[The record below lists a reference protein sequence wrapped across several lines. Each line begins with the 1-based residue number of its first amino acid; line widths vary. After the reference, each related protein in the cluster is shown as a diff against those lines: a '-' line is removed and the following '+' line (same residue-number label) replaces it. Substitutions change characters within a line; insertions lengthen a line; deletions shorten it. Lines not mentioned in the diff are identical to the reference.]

1 MLCGTAYSQE
11 KPISSQDWR
20 VDRDSPPRMDAMEP
34 EIKHDRH
41 GHSLPPWLDY
51 NLDNGFAFLGAD
63 LKSKPKDTRV
73 LLEDWSDRHYGAS
86 YPRME
91 LYTLFP
97 AFGRLYCFDKTVD
110 KNGKVYISASRLD
123 DREMPPGVKVGQK
136 TYIFPMRIVS
146 FSKETGVSDYT
157 DVSSGRL
164 TENMIVVG
172 PIKQDGAGKDTQLTA
187 KVITSADLHALC
199 KYDNEI
205 DWQVVRVGDIVTF
218 GKWDRHRVT
227 NIVPPNN
234 QGYKVR
240 GHVCKM
246 LGWIELDRKPQRDD
260 TQED

>member
-1 MLCGTAYSQE
+1 MKAAVAFSKTLTPDLLFLLQSQSSERRHMAIIRLTFVMRFLFWSTMLCGTAYSQE

-110 KNGKVYISASRLD
+110 KNGKFISPHLDWMTERCRL
-123 DREMPPGVKVGQK
+123 
-136 TYIFPMRIVS
+136 
-146 FSKETGVSDYT
+146 
-157 DVSSGRL
+157 
-164 TENMIVVG
+164 
-172 PIKQDGAGKDTQLTA
+172 
-187 KVITSADLHALC
+187 ALR
-199 KYDNEI
+199 
-205 DWQVVRVGDIVTF
+205 W
-218 GKWDRHRVT
+218 
-227 NIVPPNN
+227 
-234 QGYKVR
+234 
-240 GHVCKM
+240 
-246 LGWIELDRKPQRDD
+246 DRKPIFFPCGL
-260 TQED
+260 

>member
-20 VDRDSPPRMDAMEP
+20 VDRDSPPRMDAMDWDK
-34 EIKHDRH
+34 IFKKNT
-41 GHSLPPWLDY
+41 PPWPNY
-51 NLDNGFAFLGAD
+51 NLDNGFAFLGVD
-63 LKSKPKDTRV
+63 LKSHPKDTWV
-73 LLEDWSDRHYGAS
+73 LLEDWSSRRYYHAS

-110 KNGKVYISASRLD
+110 KNEKVYISASRLD
-123 DREMPPGVKVGQK
+123 DREMPPGVKMGRE
-136 TYIFPMRIVS
+136 TYIFPVRIPR
-146 FSKETGVSDYT
+146 FPTGDTHVWDYSN
-157 DVSSGRL
+157 VSSGL
-164 TENMIVVG
+164 LSDCMIVVG
-172 PIKQDGAGKDTQLTA
+172 PIKQEGVGADVRLTA
-187 KVITSADLHALC
+187 KVIASSDFDALR

-218 GKWDRHRVT
+218 GKWYRHRVT

-246 LGWIELDRKPQRDD
+246 LGWIELDRKLERDD